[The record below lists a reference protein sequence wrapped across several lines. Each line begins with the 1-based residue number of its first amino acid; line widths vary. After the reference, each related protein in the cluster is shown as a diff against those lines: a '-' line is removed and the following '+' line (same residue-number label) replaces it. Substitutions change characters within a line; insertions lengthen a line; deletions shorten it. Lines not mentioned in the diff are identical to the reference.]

1 MCRGVIFTIFIF
13 SRILGQVQYNHPELN
28 WHTFE
33 TDHFMVHF
41 HDESEMTAREA
52 ATVAEIIYSKVT
64 DLYEYQPPQKTHLVL
79 IDTDDISNGA
89 AYYYDNKIVIWASP
103 LDFELRGSHRW
114 LQNVIT
120 HEFVHIVSLQK
131 AMKTGMRFPAA
142 YLQIMSYEHEK
153 RKDVLYGYPNTLI
166 SYPVPGTSVPPW
178 LAEGTAQFMYDGADW
193 DHWDTHRDMIL
204 RDRAIHDDLLSL
216 TEMNTF
222 GKKGIGNESTY
233 NAGFALSRYI
243 AYKYGSNSLKELM
256 IELSKPLQ
264 YSIDRACMNVLGID
278 GERLFNDFEST
289 LKTRYKTL
297 IKPIELIPVY
307 GDILVEEG
315 TANTNPKWRPNK
327 NSFAYLSNKE
337 NDYFGQTDLFI
348 YDIDEKKE
356 KKIAGM
362 VYSSPTWH
370 PSGEIIYFSKKS
382 KFPNRNGS
390 KYYDLYE
397 YHLKDE
403 KEQRITKDA
412 RAFSPVYVEKDSSI
426 AYLATFDGYQDVY
439 ILDLKSSQIKRL
451 TNFEERP
458 ILSGLD
464 YDMVEHRLIFDM
476 TTNHYKDIGALSL
489 SDTSFKMIMN
499 NPLWD
504 ERNMTITDDGTLI
517 YADDRSGIY
526 NLYMIDSKDTLQGY
540 VTNVTGGAFM
550 PDIAQD
556 GRILFSSYNE
566 GRYTIALLDS
576 FDYIDQ
582 SVVGYSPTYFLKN
595 KKNAPPIVDYDQTRS
610 DRYEDQFP
618 QMFILPK
625 MMLDYGTVK
634 PGFYFYSNEIL
645 DRLSLFGGAS
655 ANNVY
660 DLDLFFLFEFK
671 RFFPTLF
678 FEAFYQT
685 RNTTD
690 RSQYQDIY
698 DIKDD
703 IRFRLIMFRPGL
715 RIPIFGSVLE
725 LFGTWQRYRAFIKES
740 LPTEGITAG
749 AAYDYF
755 QGTSLNMN
763 WKLNLI
769 KKRLDGGINP
779 SNGFQILINTDWEK
793 NKFIRGLDFSDS
805 GTLVE
810 SFDDNDLLRLRVGAE
825 YHYELPWM
833 ERWTLSFKANAGWIS
848 NVDVD
853 SFFHFF
859 NGGLPGLKGYPFYS
873 IEGTRTTLGEIS
885 FRIPI
890 MREKHKKFGW
900 MIFQNSVIGGIFQF
914 GDAWTNLF
922 SPVWK
927 KSVGIQWRLNG
938 YSFYNFPTAIEFEIH
953 QGLTKFE
960 REIKGELISYG
971 DEPRAYLRILFDF

>member
-1 MCRGVIFTIFIF
+1 
-13 SRILGQVQYNHPELN
+13 
-28 WHTFE
+28 
-33 TDHFMVHF
+33 
-41 HDESEMTAREA
+41 
-52 ATVAEIIYSKVT
+52 
-64 DLYEYQPPQKTHLVL
+64 
-79 IDTDDISNGA
+79 
-89 AYYYDNKIVIWASP
+89 
-103 LDFELRGSHRW
+103 
-114 LQNVIT
+114 
-120 HEFVHIVSLQK
+120 
-131 AMKTGMRFPAA
+131 
-142 YLQIMSYEHEK
+142 
-153 RKDVLYGYPNTLI
+153 
-166 SYPVPGTSVPPW
+166 
-178 LAEGTAQFMYDGADW
+178 
-193 DHWDTHRDMIL
+193 
-204 RDRAIHDDLLSL
+204 
-216 TEMNTF
+216 
-222 GKKGIGNESTY
+222 
-233 NAGFALSRYI
+233 
-243 AYKYGSNSLKELM
+243 
-256 IELSKPLQ
+256 
-264 YSIDRACMNVLGID
+264 
-278 GERLFNDFEST
+278 
-289 LKTRYKTL
+289 
-297 IKPIELIPVY
+297 
-307 GDILVEEG
+307 
-315 TANTNPKWRPNK
+315 
-327 NSFAYLSNKE
+327 
-337 NDYFGQTDLFI
+337 
-348 YDIDEKKE
+348 
-356 KKIAGM
+356 M

-412 RAFSPVYVEKDSSI
+412 RAFFPVYVEKDSSI

-526 NLYMIDSKDTLQGY
+526 NLYMIDPKDTLQGY

-595 KKNAPPIVDYDQTRS
+595 KKNSPPIVDYDQTQS

-655 ANNVY
+655 ANNLY

-690 RSQYQDIY
+690 RSQYQDLS
-698 DIKDD
+698 
-703 IRFRLIMFRPGL
+703 LIH
-715 RIPIFGSVLE
+715 I
-725 LFGTWQRYRAFIKES
+725 
-740 LPTEGITAG
+740 
-749 AAYDYF
+749 
-755 QGTSLNMN
+755 
-763 WKLNLI
+763 
-769 KKRLDGGINP
+769 
-779 SNGFQILINTDWEK
+779 
-793 NKFIRGLDFSDS
+793 
-805 GTLVE
+805 
-810 SFDDNDLLRLRVGAE
+810 
-825 YHYELPWM
+825 
-833 ERWTLSFKANAGWIS
+833 
-848 NVDVD
+848 
-853 SFFHFF
+853 
-859 NGGLPGLKGYPFYS
+859 
-873 IEGTRTTLGEIS
+873 
-885 FRIPI
+885 
-890 MREKHKKFGW
+890 
-900 MIFQNSVIGGIFQF
+900 
-914 GDAWTNLF
+914 
-922 SPVWK
+922 
-927 KSVGIQWRLNG
+927 
-938 YSFYNFPTAIEFEIH
+938 
-953 QGLTKFE
+953 
-960 REIKGELISYG
+960 
-971 DEPRAYLRILFDF
+971 